1 MAEPPDVL
9 ARICAA
15 KRAHVRERTA
25 EEPLDRLRDR
35 AKAASPPRG
44 FRDRLAQALGRER
57 YALIAEIKRASP
69 SRGVIRADFDP
80 VTLARAYARAG
91 AACLS
96 VLTDEAFFGGAD
108 SHLEAA
114 RRAVDLPVLRKD
126 FVLDPYQVVEARAL
140 GADCILLILAAL
152 GDDEARRLDS
162 LAAEHGMDALF
173 EVHDRRELERALALG
188 ARLIGINNRD
198 LKTLKV
204 DLETTLRLAPLVP
217 PGPLV
222 VAESGLK
229 SAADLAHLAAVG
241 VRAFLVGEALM
252 AEADVEAA
260 TRRLLGE
267 PGGHE
272 ARP

>member
-35 AKAASPPRG
+35 AGAAPPPRG
-44 FRDRLAQALGRER
+44 FKDRLAQALGRER

-140 GADCILLILAAL
+140 GADCVLLI
-152 GDDEARRLDS
+152 
-162 LAAEHGMDALF
+162 
-173 EVHDRRELERALALG
+173 
-188 ARLIGINNRD
+188 
-198 LKTLKV
+198 
-204 DLETTLRLAPLVP
+204 
-217 PGPLV
+217 
-222 VAESGLK
+222 
-229 SAADLAHLAAVG
+229 
-241 VRAFLVGEALM
+241 
-252 AEADVEAA
+252 
-260 TRRLLGE
+260 
-267 PGGHE
+267 
-272 ARP
+272 